1 MTTTDV
7 SLLAYVKSLFPFNT
21 DRIQSISREDGK
33 LFVATD
39 DDKRYILKLV
49 ELPPIVASVNMGE
62 HQTLFYIN
70 PETIHKRQAYKCS
83 VCHKWHVGR
92 GKTTLTDED
101 KRKLKIKHNIR

>member
-62 HQTLFYIN
+62 PQKLRNQCIGIRLHMK
-70 PETIHKRQAYKCS
+70 PR
-83 VCHKWHVGR
+83 
-92 GKTTLTDED
+92 
-101 KRKLKIKHNIR
+101 RKLSMLLWLSMCRIRL

>member
-49 ELPPIVASVNMGE
+49 ELPPIVASVNKLRNQCIGIRLHMK
-62 HQTLFYIN
+62 
-70 PETIHKRQAYKCS
+70 PR
-83 VCHKWHVGR
+83 
-92 GKTTLTDED
+92 
-101 KRKLKIKHNIR
+101 RKLFMLLWLSMCRIRLYIKDRLISVAYVISGT

>member
-1 MTTTDV
+1 MTTTDM

-49 ELPPIVASVNMGE
+49 ELP
-62 HQTLFYIN
+62 L
-70 PETIHKRQAYKCS
+70 
-83 VCHKWHVGR
+83 
-92 GKTTLTDED
+92 L
-101 KRKLKIKHNIR
+101 